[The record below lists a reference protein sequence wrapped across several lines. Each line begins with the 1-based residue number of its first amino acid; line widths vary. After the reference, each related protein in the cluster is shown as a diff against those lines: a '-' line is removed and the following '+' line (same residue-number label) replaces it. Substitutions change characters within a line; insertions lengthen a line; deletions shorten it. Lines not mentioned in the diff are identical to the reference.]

1 MNNIVIGA
9 QEGAAQPTRG
19 LIIRDAWVVC
29 APICRVRSGFER
41 TIERM
46 RNIVIGAQEDAAHPT
61 LGQIN
66 RNVYVGR
73 APVCRVRSG
82 FERTICR
89 DML

>member
-1 MNNIVIGA
+1 MN
-9 QEGAAQPTRG
+9 
-19 LIIRDAWVVC
+19 
-29 APICRVRSGFER
+29 
-41 TIERM
+41 
-46 RNIVIGAQEDAAHPT
+46 NIVIGAQEDAAHPT